1 MYSVLSKAKKQLD
14 SISSCFIL
22 TIFLQKQYKLLV
34 NVAKI
39 DNLSKNHI
47 INPNEV
53 ILMLIIK
60 ILKRITGL
68 NQEDLA
74 NLLDVS
80 RASINSWE
88 NSDQPMTTY
97 QKNVISKKLNIDIE
111 LLSDDL
117 LDNYEKCQE
126 LYLAIQARWNL
137 YNKNI
142 TISKEEEILN
152 KLEFQFNREQLK
164 LSTNELLEG
173 LTNGYNPY
181 TGELFDDNHIL
192 NDQGVKNVL
201 TEIKNTYYKQG
212 NYSLTKD
219 DLSSSQLELFEELRK
234 WRMDMTVNEGFYSAY
249 MVFTDKEL
257 INIITASINK
267 KEDLLSVKGI
277 AAIKYEKYSDDLF
290 YILQNKKYDLKIE

>member
-1 MYSVLSKAKKQLD
+1 
-14 SISSCFIL
+14 
-22 TIFLQKQYKLLV
+22 
-34 NVAKI
+34 
-39 DNLSKNHI
+39 
-47 INPNEV
+47 
-53 ILMLIIK
+53 MLIIK

-290 YILQNKKYDLKIE
+290 YILQNKKYDFKIE